1 MESDNFSP
9 KIPEKAVGNTS
20 QPSRTM
26 HFGDEADTHEDMHK
40 LARTAR
46 PERHLPRAI
55 MRPDEGLGKQVM
67 YSYVL

>member
-26 HFGDEADTHEDMHK
+26 QFGDEADTHETCTN
-40 LARTAR
+40 L
-46 PERHLPRAI
+46 LGPRDPKGICRA
-55 MRPDEGLGKQVM
+55 Q
-67 YSYVL
+67 